1 MPGKGKA
8 SNWFRRLRQSVR
20 PRERPRRELGRIA
33 EEAAARYLR
42 AHGYRIRERNWR
54 CPIGEIDLIAVQ
66 GEAVVVIEVK
76 SRSSTD
82 YARPE
87 ANVTIG
93 KRRRLTALAR
103 AYLTTKSLDVFCR
116 LEIAEVVI
124 TPQGRVASIEVVP
137 ASFVD
142 ERRRS

>member
-1 MPGKGKA
+1 MPRAGKT
-8 SNWFRRLRQSVR
+8 SNWLGRLRQAVR
-20 PRERPRRELGRIA
+20 RRERPRRELGRIA
-33 EEAAARYLR
+33 EQAAARYLR

-54 CPIGEIDLIAVQ
+54 CPIGEIDLIAEQ
-66 GEAVVVIEVK
+66 GDAMVVIEVK

-103 AYLTTKSLDVFCR
+103 AYLTTKRLDVFCR
-116 LEIAEVVI
+116 LEIVEVVI
-124 TPQGRVASIEVVP
+124 TPHGRVASIEVLP

-142 ERRRS
+142 ERRR